1 MMSNTN
7 VDLFQPPNC
16 RYSRLIGT
24 LRSTTDQL
32 DEAAF
37 FKTKKLFRQ
46 NKKLNNL

>member
-37 FKTKKLFRQ
+37 FKTKNYFGKTR
-46 NKKLNNL
+46 N